1 MAKLL
6 LLGAFVASANA
17 GAVELTKSNFDAEV
31 KNSGKN
37 AFVKVCSYISLP
49 RAPLPHACDACA
61 SSRASSSRA
70 SQTHAFL
77 TRHLL
82 CFLFVVSAQFLA
94 PW

>member
-61 SSRASSSRA
+61 SSRASRA
-70 SQTHAFL
+70 HAFL

-82 CFLFVVSAQFLA
+82 CFLFAVSAQFLA